1 MMKRPL
7 LFILAVLLPLS
18 PASARLLAITSQ
30 QVEALGIRTAPAR
43 PAVTQTTVSV
53 LGRIAPA
60 PDSRIPV
67 SAPFAGAV
75 VQLLRLE
82 GETVQKDDPLAVIV
96 SADMHAAMARLKG
109 QEAHYRSAKAAADRA
124 RALVSEGIAPAS
136 RAEEAHAEAAAA
148 AAELAASRAV
158 MSRAGQS
165 AGSDYRLLAPAKGR
179 ITSIEA
185 SAGDQVA
192 AMQPMLSIDTRTELW
207 VEGTLPASA
216 IGQVAAGDS
225 VMLEGMPAVTGVVT
239 AAGTSIDPRTRAAT
253 VRARL
258 NATAPLVS
266 GQTVRLSILRKAQ
279 TGSFQVPRVAI
290 VELKSGPVTFVAR
303 TGGFEAIAIQ
313 VLARGAQDVT
323 IKGPIRPGDRVAIS
337 GVSELK
343 AANVQD

>member
-1 MMKRPL
+1 MMKRPIL
-7 LFILAVLLPLS
+7 VILAALLPWS
-18 PASARLLAITSQ
+18 PASARLIAITPQ
-30 QVEALGIRTAPAR
+30 QVEALGIRTAPVR
-43 PAVTQTTVSV
+43 PAVNQTTVSV

-75 VQLLRLE
+75 VRLLRLE
-82 GETVQKDDPLAVIV
+82 GETVKKGDPLAVIV
-96 SADMHAAMARLKG
+96 SADMHAALARLKG
-109 QEAHYRSAKAAADRA
+109 QEARYRSAKAAADRA
-124 RALVSEGIAPAS
+124 QALVSEGIAPAS
-136 RAEEAHAEAAAA
+136 RAEEAHAEFAAA
-148 AAELAASRAV
+148 AAELAASRHV

-165 AGSDYRLLAPAKGR
+165 AGGDYQLLAPATGR
-179 ITSIEA
+179 ITSIEV

-207 VEGTLPASA
+207 VEGTLPAGA

-225 VMLEGMPAVTGVVT
+225 VMLESMPAVTGVVT

-258 NATAPLVS
+258 NASASLVS

-279 TGSFQVPRVAI
+279 TGSFQVPRVAV

-303 TGGFEAIAIQ
+303 KGGFEPVVIQ
-313 VLARGAQDVT
+313 VLARGALDVT
-323 IKGPIRPGDRVAIS
+323 IKGPLSTADKVAIS

-343 AANVQD
+343 AASIQD